1 MWYGVRMD
9 KETNTA
15 QQSPETEA
23 SIQIRFTSEKCGTTN
38 QHRKDVFFSLWWRD
52 YGLVIWKEGL
62 FFFFSFSF
70 LFWLHCMAC
79 ISYVNKFP
87 NQGLKTHPDETGHVQ
102 GGMTIDKTF
111 PQQWKHTVL
120 IQWTFGEF
128 PENKDFDFLL
138 HTTFLSI
145 LD

>member
-1 MWYGVRMD
+1 MVWSKDGQRDQHSTTEPRNRSIHTDTLHLGEMRNY
-9 KETNTA
+9 KSA
-15 QQSPETEA
+15 QKRCIFQSVVT
-23 SIQIRFTSEKCGTTN
+23 G
-38 QHRKDVFFSLWWRD
+38 LWAGYMKR
-52 YGLVIWKEGL
+52 GI
-62 FFFFSFSF
+62 FFSFSF
-70 LFWLHCMAC
+70 LFWLHCMAR

-111 PQQWKHTVL
+111 PQRWKHTVL